1 MNVLDSEGV
10 PAVNIG
16 IFTTLT
22 LRQVNAENP
31 REMAQSL

>member
-1 MNVLDSEGV
+1 MNVLDSEGG

-16 IFTTLT
+16 IFTILT

-31 REMAQSL
+31 GEMA